1 MSFLSEIRS
10 SLFSLEEENL
20 KRSPL
25 TISGSQSSEVVIDGR
40 NLLCFCSNNYLGLAN
55 HPSISSAT
63 ADSLLSFGL
72 GSSSSRL
79 ICGTMEFH
87 RRLEDRISRF
97 LGFERSL
104 FFSSGY
110 AANVGV
116 IQSLFDSSDVIFSDS
131 HNHASLID
139 GCRLSRSR
147 VFVYHHLDSLHLS
160 SLLSKY
166 RSLGKKALVVSESVF
181 SMDGDLSP
189 LEDIRSLCDSFDAAL
204 MVDEAHSLG
213 VFGNRGIGLSLSRG
227 VLPDIFIGTFGKA
240 FGSFGSFVASSF
252 DVIELVENRARS
264 FVFSTAPPVCLAAAA
279 IAAIEL
285 VESADDLRS
294 RLFSHASLLRRSLS
308 DTGYRLIEGSSPII
322 PVLFGDPKRAMDFS
336 SSLFDLGFFVQGVRP
351 PSVPP
356 NSSRLRLIPIASH
369 TDAHISSLIDAFR
382 TLLPLYNPL

>member
-1 MSFLSEIRS
+1 MSFLSEIKS
-10 SLFSLEEENL
+10 SLRYLDEKSL

-25 TISGSQSSEVVIDGR
+25 TISGPQSSELVIDGR
-40 NLLCFCSNNYLGLAN
+40 SLLCFCSNNYLGLAN
-55 HPSISSAT
+55 HPSIAFAT
-63 ADSLLSFGL
+63 AESLLSYGL

-79 ICGTMEFH
+79 ICGTMDLH
-87 RRLEDRISRF
+87 RLLEDRISRF

-116 IQSLFDSSDVIFSDS
+116 IQSLFDSNDVIFSDS
-131 HNHASLID
+131 LNHASLID

-147 VFVYHHLDSLHLS
+147 VFVYRHRDASHLF
-160 SLLSKY
+160 SLLSTN

-189 LEDIRSLCDSFDAAL
+189 LEDLRSLCDRFDAAL

-213 VFGNRGIGLSLSRG
+213 VFGNRGVGLSLSRR

-240 FGSFGSFVASSF
+240 FGSFGSFVSSSI
-252 DVIELVENRARS
+252 DVVNLVENRARS
-264 FVFSTAPPVCLAAAA
+264 FVFSTAPPVCLASAA
-279 IAAIEL
+279 IAAIDL
-285 VESADDLRS
+285 VESSEELRS
-294 RLFSHASLLRRSLS
+294 RLFSHASLLRTSLS
-308 DTGYRLIEGSSPII
+308 DLGYRLIEGSSPII
-322 PVLFGDPKRAMDFS
+322 PVLFGDPKRVVDFS
-336 SSLFDLGFFVQGVRP
+336 SSLFDLGFLVQGIRP

-369 TDAHISSLIDAFR
+369 SDDNISSLIRAFR
-382 TLLPLYNPL
+382 SLLPLYNSH